1 MVGSSG
7 ILLGYSMADCLS
19 TGWRLGH
26 YEIRRTL
33 AQDAGGFDYEATH
46 ATGGGA
52 VLVKEYLPGATADR
66 LASGRVVARSS
77 VHRGTLDAGVARFAA
92 GYRTLARLDHPA
104 IAGVRSVVETN
115 GTCYAVID
123 LQAWPTLAR
132 RLEENETLAE
142 SELRAFAHALF
153 DGLEAVHRAGLLHGA
168 IRPHNILLKPDGTPQ
183 LGAFSPLP
191 VRSGG
196 SRRAFGGAT
205 TKIDTPPNRGY
216 SAPEQYP
223 QLGGGSPQGPWT
235 DVYALGAVLHRCV
248 YGAPPDAPQRASR
261 DAMAV
266 PTARSAYSQSLLD
279 GIDVAVAP
287 RIADR
292 PRDIAA
298 LRARLGL
305 SPTDSTSRR
314 RPLRDDTRASAAL
327 PGSPGGARPVMA
339 RARGENREEPT
350 RHRPGWVR
358 PVMVAVG
365 FIALLTWMDTA
376 VLRTDSH
383 ALDDPQLNPV
393 DVAPP
398 ATDAASAPALRP
410 TTATPTSRVVR
421 NPRSRPSYKEN
432 YKGPS
437 YKGPDYKERQ
447 DATDG

>member
-1 MVGSSG
+1 
-7 ILLGYSMADCLS
+7 MADCLS

-33 AQDAGGFDYEATH
+33 AQDAGGFDYEATDP
-46 ATGGGA
+46 TGGGA

-77 VHRGTLDAGVARFAA
+77 APKGTLDAGVARFAA
-92 GYRTLARLDHPA
+92 GYRALARIDHPA

-123 LQAWPTLAR
+123 LQAWPTLAM

-142 SELRAFAHALF
+142 PELRAFAHALF

-168 IRPHNILLKPDGTPQ
+168 IGPHNILLKPDGTPQ

-196 SRRAFGGAT
+196 SRRAFGGRAFGGAA
-205 TKIDTPPNRGY
+205 TKIDRPPIRGY

-223 QLGGGSPQGPWT
+223 QLGEGSPQGPWT
-235 DVYALGAVLHRCV
+235 DIYALGAVLHRCV
-248 YGAPPDAPQRASR
+248 FGAPPPDAPQRASR
-261 DAMAV
+261 DATAV
-266 PTARSAYSQSLLD
+266 PAARSVYSQSLLD
-279 GIDVAVAP
+279 GIDAALAP
-287 RIADR
+287 AITDR
-292 PRDIAA
+292 PRDIPA
-298 LRARLGL
+298 LRARLY
-305 SPTDSTSRR
+305 PTDSASRG

-327 PGSPGGARPVMA
+327 PGSPGGARPAMA
-339 RARGENREEPT
+339 RPRRENREEST
-350 RHRPGWVR
+350 RRRPGWVR

-376 VLRTDSH
+376 VLRTESH
-383 ALDDPQLNPV
+383 ALDDPQPQAV

-398 ATDAASAPALRP
+398 ATDAASAPALPP

-421 NPRSRPSYKEN
+421 NPRSRPN
-432 YKGPS
+432 
-437 YKGPDYKERQ
+437 YKERQ